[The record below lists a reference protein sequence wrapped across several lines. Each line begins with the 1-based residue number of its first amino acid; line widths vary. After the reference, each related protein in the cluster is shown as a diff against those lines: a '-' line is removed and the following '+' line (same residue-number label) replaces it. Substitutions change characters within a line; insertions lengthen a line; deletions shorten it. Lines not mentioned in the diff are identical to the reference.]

1 MLPVSLAL
9 VASLLFALGTVL
21 QQRVAMRAS
30 DAEAHSVWVLLRLAR
45 SPVWLGGIVLTWVG
59 FGFHAAALSNG
70 QLVLVQPIL
79 AMTVV
84 FALPIGARLSAQR
97 IGRRDFGAALL
108 ATAGLAVFLVISD
121 PAAGIEEPGAGAWL
135 AWGGAMLAIGAAL
148 TATGLHRHPAAKA
161 ALAGTA
167 AGVLFGL
174 HGAITKAMTDQLH
187 GGLDALLGGW
197 ALWGVLIVGAISMS
211 ISQIALHAGDLP
223 PAIATESIFSP
234 LIAVVLGLGLFE
246 ETIHSTAAG
255 FVASLLALAAMMAGV
270 AMLSRREG
278 ERLGEPAG

>member
-1 MLPVSLAL
+1 MLPVSLAF

-30 DAEAHSVWVLLRLAR
+30 DSEAHSVWVLLRLAR
-45 SPVWLGGIVLTWVG
+45 SPVWMAGIVLTWIG

-70 QLVLVQPIL
+70 QLVLVQPVL

-97 IGRRDFGAALL
+97 IGRRDVGAALL
-108 ATAGLAVFLVISD
+108 ATAGLAVFLVIGD
-121 PAAGIEEPGAGAWL
+121 PAAGIEEPSGGAWL

-161 ALAGTA
+161 ALVGTA

-187 GGLDALLGGW
+187 GDLGALLGSW
-197 ALWGVLIVGAISMS
+197 AVWGVLIVGAVSMS

-234 LIAVVLGLGLFE
+234 VIAVVLGLGLFE
-246 ETIHSTAAG
+246 ETVHSTVAG
-255 FVASLLALAAMMAGV
+255 FVAAMLALAAMLAGV

-278 ERLGEPAG
+278 ERLAVPDG

>member
-1 MLPVSLAL
+1 MLPISLAL

-21 QQRVAMRAS
+21 QQRVAMTAS

-45 SPVWLGGIVLTWVG
+45 HPVWLAGIVLTWVG

-97 IGRRDFGAALL
+97 IEGRDIGAALL

-121 PAAGIEEPGAGAWL
+121 PAAGIEDPSASAWL
-135 AWGGAMLAIGAAL
+135 AWGGTMLAIGAAL
-148 TATGLHRHPAAKA
+148 TAAGLHRHPAAKA
-161 ALAGTA
+161 TLVGTA

-174 HGAITKAMTDQLH
+174 HGAITKAMTEQLH
-187 GGLDALLGGW
+187 GGLGGLLGSW
-197 ALWGVLIVGAISMS
+197 AVWGVLIVGAISMS
-211 ISQIALHAGDLP
+211 VSQVALQAGDLP

-255 FVASLLALAAMMAGV
+255 FVASLLALTAMLTGV

-278 ERLGEPAG
+278 ERLGEPYG

>member
-1 MLPVSLAL
+1 MLPISLAL

-21 QQRVAMRAS
+21 QQRVAMTAS
-30 DAEAHSVWVLLRLAR
+30 DAEAHSIWVLLRLAR
-45 SPVWLGGIVLTWVG
+45 SPVWVVGIVLTWVG

-84 FALPIGARLSAQR
+84 FALPLGARLSEQR
-97 IGRRDFGAALL
+97 IGRRDVGAALL
-108 ATAGLAVFLVISD
+108 ATTGLAAFLVISD
-121 PAAGIEEPGAGAWL
+121 PAEGIEDPGADAWL
-135 AWGGAMLAIGAAL
+135 AWGGTMLAIGAVL
-148 TATGLHRHPAAKA
+148 TSTGLYRHPAAKA
-161 ALAGTA
+161 TLVGTA

-174 HGAITKAMTDQLH
+174 HGAITKSMTDHLH
-187 GGLDALLGGW
+187 GGLGGLLGSW

-211 ISQIALHAGDLP
+211 VSQIALQAGDLP

-246 ETIHSTAAG
+246 ETVHNTAAG
-255 FVASLLALAAMMAGV
+255 FVASLLALSAMLTGV

-278 ERLGEPAG
+278 ERLGEPYG

>member
-70 QLVLVQPIL
+70 QLVLVQPVL

-97 IGRRDFGAALL
+97 IRRRDLGAALL
-108 ATAGLAVFLVISD
+108 ASAGLAVFLVISD
-121 PAAGIEEPGAGAWL
+121 PKAGIDEPAGAAWL

-148 TATGLHRHPAAKA
+148 TATGLHRYPAARA
-161 ALAGTA
+161 TLVGTA

-187 GGLDALLGGW
+187 GGLDALLGNW
-197 ALWGVLIVGAISMS
+197 ALWGVLVVGAISMS

-234 LIAVVLGLGLFE
+234 LIAVLLGLGLFE
-246 ETIHSTAAG
+246 ETIHSTVAG
-255 FVASLLALAAMMAGV
+255 FVAAMLALAAMLAGV
-270 AMLSRREG
+270 AMLSRREAG
-278 ERLGEPAG
+278 RLAEPGG

>member
-1 MLPVSLAL
+1 MLPVPLAL
-9 VASLLFALGTVL
+9 AASLLFALGTVL

-45 SPVWLGGIVLTWVG
+45 HPVWVVGIVLTWVG

-84 FALPIGARLSAQR
+84 FALPIGARLSDQR
-97 IGRRDFGAALL
+97 IGRRDLGAALL
-108 ATAGLAVFLVISD
+108 ATAGLAVFLLISD
-121 PAAGIEEPGAGAWL
+121 PEAGIDEPAAGAWL
-135 AWGGAMLAIGAAL
+135 AWGGAMLTIAAAL
-148 TATGLHRHPAAKA
+148 TAAGLHRHPAAKA
-161 ALAGTA
+161 SLVGTA

-174 HGAITKAMTDQLH
+174 HGAITKAMTEQLG
-187 GGLDALLGGW
+187 GGLDGLLGSW
-197 ALWGVLIVGAISMS
+197 AVWGVLIVGAISMS

-234 LIAVVLGLGLFE
+234 LIAVLLGLGLFE
-246 ETIHSTAAG
+246 ETIHSTVAG
-255 FVASLLALAAMMAGV
+255 FVAALLALAAMIAGV
-270 AMLSRREG
+270 AMLSRSEG
-278 ERLGEPAG
+278 KRLGELGG